1 MSVVCVRAIDTGDQN
16 VLRQVMLP
24 IVGWDECRDLSGGY
38 QQYVTPRMI
47 CAGPPTG
54 GKSIC
59 SGDSGGPLVCQ
70 QGDSWFQY
78 GISSWVFTCT
88 EPGHASVFASVVAY
102 QSWIQDKTGGLYLC
116 ITVEIIAGY

>member
-1 MSVVCVRAIDTGDQN
+1 MYLDTGDN
-16 VLRQVMLP
+16 SVVRQVMLP
-24 IVGWDECRDLSGGY
+24 IVGWDECRALSGGY
-38 QQYVTPRMI
+38 QQNVSPRMI

-59 SGDSGGPLVCQ
+59 FGDSGGPLVCQ

-102 QSWIQDKTGGLYLC
+102 QSWIQDITGGLYLC
-116 ITVEIIAGY
+116 IKVEIIAGY